1 MTTPESQITFEVH
14 ELDFA
19 LEDSSDLNDWLL
31 AIAREEERAISQLEY
46 IFCSDEYLLE
56 LNKKYLSHDYYTDI
70 LTFPLQESP
79 LEATIYISVERV
91 KENAQLYKT
100 NFIDEMHRVIAH
112 GLLHLI
118 GYNDKTQDD
127 EQNMRLKEN
136 SCLEERTFI

>member
-1 MTTPESQITFEVH
+1 MTTQLPQITFEVH
-14 ELDFA
+14 ELDFVVEN
-19 LEDSSDLNDWLL
+19 LTDLNDWLL
-31 AIAREEERAISQLEY
+31 TIARREERAISQVEY

-79 LEATIYISVERV
+79 LEATIFISVERV
-91 KENAQLYKT
+91 QENAQLYKT
-100 NFIDEMHRVIAH
+100 NFRDELHRVIAH